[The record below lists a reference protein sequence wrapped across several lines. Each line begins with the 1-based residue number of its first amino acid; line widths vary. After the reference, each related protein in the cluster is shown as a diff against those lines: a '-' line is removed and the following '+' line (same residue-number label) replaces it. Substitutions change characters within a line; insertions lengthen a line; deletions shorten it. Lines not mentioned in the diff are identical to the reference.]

1 MRPEE
6 EQLMI
11 VTSALKKSLDNFAS
25 LNSSYIALKA
35 KLSESEQRVK
45 ELEKFEQQMKTLRAL
60 CGHIEDGS
68 NDSVTLSQDDATGT
82 WHITVGYSPRSRK
95 SFWDESFDGVFLKA
109 KSYVEEMQEFV

>member
-1 MRPEE
+1 MKLT
-6 EQLMI
+6 EQEI
-11 VTSALKKSLDNFAS
+11 EALELGIAEDKSRI
-25 LNSSYIALKA
+25 SYL
-35 KLSESEQRVK
+35 EQRVK

-109 KSYVEEMQEFV
+109 KSYV